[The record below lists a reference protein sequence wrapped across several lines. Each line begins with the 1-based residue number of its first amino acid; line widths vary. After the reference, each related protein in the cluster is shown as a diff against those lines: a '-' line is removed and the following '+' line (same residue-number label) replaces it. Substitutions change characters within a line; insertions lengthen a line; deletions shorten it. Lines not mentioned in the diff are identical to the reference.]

1 MKLSEVKTV
10 TCIIG
15 YLDHISNVGYI
26 AGDSARCNFETGYQ
40 DIVFHSKVF
49 ISVSH
54 PDILIG
60 ATTSF
65 RHIDLLKY
73 YDIFE
78 GLKSS
83 ENLDHMF
90 MVKNVVPRVHDL
102 FGNYWTGE
110 SNNNGANV
118 IIVTPYALFEIQPDY
133 SVTSPSTNYTAVGI
147 GMPYAIASL
156 HTSDI
161 HPRIHSG
168 TAKVKEKLKDEVMD
182 SIKAISHIKI
192 TDKKYDKFSDF
203 STDRQENRS
212 KWIEDNITVAMQC
225 AERCVVG
232 VHAPFLMLSTDGH
245 HKVLE

>member
-1 MKLSEVKTV
+1 M

-15 YLDHISNVGYI
+15 YLDRLAQVGYI
-26 AGDSARCNFETGYQ
+26 AGDSARCNFETGHQ

-83 ENLDHMF
+83 KNLDHMF

-102 FGNYWTGE
+102 FGNCWTEE
-110 SNNNGANV
+110 SIENGANV
-118 IIVTPYALFEIQPDY
+118 IIVTPHALFEIQSDY
-133 SVTSPSTNYTAVGI
+133 SVVSPSTNYTAVGT
-147 GMPYAIASL
+147 GMPYAMASL
-156 HTSDI
+156 YTSDN
-161 HPRIHSG
+161 HPRIDRVSY
-168 TAKVKEKLKDEVMD
+168 DEYL
-182 SIKAISHIKI
+182 
-192 TDKKYDKFSDF
+192 DK
-203 STDRQENRS
+203 RS
-212 KWIEDNITVAMQC
+212 KRIEEDITVAMQR
-225 AERCVVG
+225 AERYAIG
-232 VHAPFLMLSTDGH
+232 VHSPFLMLSTDGH
-245 HKVLE
+245 HKILE

>member
-1 MKLSEVKTV
+1 M

-15 YLDHISNVGYI
+15 YLDRIAQVGYI
-26 AGDSARCNFETGYQ
+26 AGDSSRCDFEAGFQ

-83 ENLDHMF
+83 KNLDHMF

-102 FGNYWTGE
+102 FGNCWME
-110 SNNNGANV
+110 DSNNGANV
-118 IIVTPYALFEIQPDY
+118 IIVTPYALFEIQSDY
-133 SVTSPSTNYTAVGI
+133 SVISPSTNFISVGF
-147 GMPYAIASL
+147 GAPYAMASL
-156 HTSDI
+156 YTSDS
-161 HPRIHSG
+161 HPRIDI
-168 TAKVKEKLKDEVMD
+168 V
-182 SIKAISHIKI
+182 SHDGYP
-192 TDKKYDKFSDF
+192 DK
-203 STDRQENRS
+203 RS
-212 KWIEDNITVAMQC
+212 KRIEEDITVAMQC
-225 AERCVVG
+225 AERYAIG
-232 VHAPFLMLSTDGH
+232 VHSPFLMLSTDGH
-245 HKVLE
+245 HKILE

>member
-1 MKLSEVKTV
+1 M

-15 YLDHISNVGYI
+15 YLDRISNIGYI
-26 AGDSARCNFETGYQ
+26 AGDSALCNFETGYQ

-49 ISVSH
+49 ASVSH

-102 FGNYWTGE
+102 FGNYWTGG
-110 SNNNGANV
+110 SNDNGANV

-133 SVTSPSTNYTAVGI
+133 SVISPSTNYIAVGV
-147 GMPYAIASL
+147 GVPYAIASL

-161 HPRIHSG
+161 HPRIYPR
-168 TAKVKEKLKDEVMD
+168 
-182 SIKAISHIKI
+182 
-192 TDKKYDKFSDF
+192 TDSDF
-203 STDRQENRS
+203 STGRSENRP
-212 KWIEDNITVAMQC
+212 KLIEDNITVAMKC
-225 AERCVVG
+225 AERYVVG
-232 VHAPFLMLSTDGH
+232 VHAPFLMLSTDGD
-245 HKVLE
+245 HKILE

>member
-1 MKLSEVKTV
+1 M

-15 YLDHISNVGYI
+15 YLDRLAQVGYI
-26 AGDSARCNFETGYQ
+26 AGDSARCDFEAGFQ

-102 FGNYWTGE
+102 FGRNCWTE
-110 SNNNGANV
+110 DSNNGANV
-118 IIVTPYALFEIQPDY
+118 IIVTPYALFEIQSDY
-133 SVTSPSTNYTAVGI
+133 SVISPSTNFISVGF
-147 GMPYAIASL
+147 GAPYAMASL
-156 HTSDI
+156 YTSDN
-161 HPRIHSG
+161 HPRIDRGSYN
-168 TAKVKEKLKDEVMD
+168 EYP
-182 SIKAISHIKI
+182 
-192 TDKKYDKFSDF
+192 DKS
-203 STDRQENRS
+203 S
-212 KWIEDNITVAMQC
+212 KRIEEDITVAMQC
-225 AERCVVG
+225 AERYAIG
-232 VHAPFLMLSTDGH
+232 VHSPFLMLSTDGH
-245 HKVLE
+245 HKILE

>member
-1 MKLSEVKTV
+1 M

-15 YLDHISNVGYI
+15 YLDRLAQVGYI
-26 AGDSARCNFETGYQ
+26 AGDSSRCNFETGHQ

-78 GLKSS
+78 GLESS
-83 ENLDHMF
+83 ENLDHWF

-102 FGNYWTGE
+102 FGNCWTGE
-110 SNNNGANV
+110 SNNGANV
-118 IIVTPYALFEIQPDY
+118 IIVTPHALFEIQPDY
-133 SVTSPSTNYTAVGI
+133 SVISPSTNYTAVGI
-147 GMPYAIASL
+147 GAPYAMASL

-161 HPRIHSG
+161 HPRIDRLSYNEYLDKHSQ
-168 TAKVKEKLKDEVMD
+168 
-182 SIKAISHIKI
+182 
-192 TDKKYDKFSDF
+192 
-203 STDRQENRS
+203 R
-212 KWIEDNITVAMQC
+212 IEEDIAVAMQC
-225 AERCVVG
+225 AERYVVG
-232 VHAPFLMLSTDGH
+232 VHGPFCMLQTNGH
-245 HKVLE
+245 HKILE

>member
-1 MKLSEVKTV
+1 M

-15 YLDHISNVGYI
+15 YLDRLAQVGYI
-26 AGDSARCNFETGYQ
+26 AGDSSRCDFEAGFQ

-90 MVKNVVPRVHDL
+90 MVKNVVPRVHEL
-102 FGNYWTGE
+102 FGNCWTGD
-110 SNNNGANV
+110 SDNGANV
-118 IIVTPYALFEIQPDY
+118 IIVTPYALFEIQSDY
-133 SVTSPSTNYTAVGI
+133 SVISPSTNFIAVGF
-147 GMPYAIASL
+147 GAPYAMASL
-156 HTSDI
+156 YTSDN
-161 HPRIHSG
+161 HP
-168 TAKVKEKLKDEVMD
+168 
-182 SIKAISHIKI
+182 KI
-192 TDKKYDKFSDF
+192 DREYPDK
-203 STDRQENRS
+203 RS
-212 KWIEDNITVAMQC
+212 KRIEEDISVAMQC
-225 AERCVVG
+225 AERYAIG
-232 VHAPFLMLSTDGH
+232 VHNPFFMLSTDGH
-245 HKVLE
+245 HKILE

>member
-1 MKLSEVKTV
+1 M

-15 YLDHISNVGYI
+15 YLDRISNTGYI

-40 DIVFHSKVF
+40 DTVFHSKVF

-83 ENLDHMF
+83 ENLDHLF

-102 FGNYWTGE
+102 FGNCWTGE
-110 SNNNGANV
+110 SNNGANV
-118 IIVTPYALFEIQPDY
+118 IIVTPHALFEIQPDY
-133 SVTSPSTNYTAVGI
+133 SVISPSTNYTAVGI
-147 GMPYAIASL
+147 GAPYAMASL

-161 HPRIHSG
+161 HPRIDRLSYNEYLDKHS
-168 TAKVKEKLKDEVMD
+168 E
-182 SIKAISHIKI
+182 
-192 TDKKYDKFSDF
+192 
-203 STDRQENRS
+203 R
-212 KWIEDNITVAMQC
+212 IEEDIAVAMKC
-225 AERCVVG
+225 AEKYVVG

-245 HKVLE
+245 HKILE

>member
-1 MKLSEVKTV
+1 M

-15 YLDHISNVGYI
+15 YLDRLAQVGYI
-26 AGDSARCNFETGYQ
+26 AGDSARCDFEAGFQ

-102 FGNYWTGE
+102 FGRNCWTE
-110 SNNNGANV
+110 DSNNGANV
-118 IIVTPYALFEIQPDY
+118 IIVTPYALFEIQSDY
-133 SVTSPSTNYTAVGI
+133 SVISPSTNFISVGF
-147 GMPYAIASL
+147 GAPYAMASL
-156 HTSDI
+156 YTSDN
-161 HPRIHSG
+161 HPRIDRGSYNEYPD
-168 TAKVKEKLKDEVMD
+168 KSSKRIEED
-182 SIKAISHIKI
+182 I
-192 TDKKYDKFSDF
+192 T
-203 STDRQENRS
+203 
-212 KWIEDNITVAMQC
+212 IAMQC
-225 AERCVVG
+225 AERYAIG
-232 VHAPFLMLSTDGH
+232 VHAPFMMLQTDGH
-245 HKVLE
+245 HKILE

>member
-1 MKLSEVKTV
+1 M

-15 YLDHISNVGYI
+15 YLDRIAQVGYI
-26 AGDSARCNFETGYQ
+26 AGDSSRCDFEAGFQ

-83 ENLDHMF
+83 KNLDHMF

-102 FGNYWTGE
+102 FGNCWTE
-110 SNNNGANV
+110 DSNNGANV
-118 IIVTPYALFEIQPDY
+118 IIVTPYALFEIQSDY
-133 SVTSPSTNYTAVGI
+133 SVISPSTNFISVGF
-147 GMPYAIASL
+147 GAPYVMASL
-156 HTSDI
+156 YTSDN
-161 HPRIHSG
+161 HPRIDI
-168 TAKVKEKLKDEVMD
+168 V
-182 SIKAISHIKI
+182 SHDGYP
-192 TDKKYDKFSDF
+192 DK
-203 STDRQENRS
+203 RS
-212 KWIEDNITVAMQC
+212 KRIEEDITVAMQC
-225 AERCVVG
+225 ADRYAIG
-232 VHAPFLMLSTDGH
+232 VHSPFLMLSTDGH
-245 HKVLE
+245 HKILE

>member
-1 MKLSEVKTV
+1 M

-15 YLDHISNVGYI
+15 YLDRISNVGYI
-26 AGDSARCNFETGYQ
+26 AGDSARCNFDTGYQ
-40 DIVFHSKVF
+40 DTVFHSKVF

-83 ENLDHMF
+83 ENLDHRF
-90 MVKNVVPRVHDL
+90 MVTNVVPRVHNL

-133 SVTSPSTNYTAVGI
+133 SVISPSTDYTAVGI
-147 GMPYAIASL
+147 GMPYAVASL

-168 TAKVKEKLKDEVMD
+168 TV
-182 SIKAISHIKI
+182 
-192 TDKKYDKFSDF
+192 SDF
-203 STDRQENRS
+203 STDRPENRS

-225 AERCVVG
+225 AEKYVVG
-232 VHAPFLMLSTDGH
+232 VRAPFLMLSTDGH